1 MNSTQKGIIIL
12 LKSAITQQ
20 CLPLPA
26 DFDLEAAAALMKRH
40 HCNTLLYDGAVRCG
54 ISRDLPIMQRLFRS
68 YCKML
73 QISVGQ
79 MEMLEQVLAAF
90 EAEGIDYM
98 LLKGSKLKALY
109 SLPELRIM
117 GDADVLIRMEQRKEI
132 KQVME
137 SLGFTNTG
145 NSDHE
150 YIWQHQLLYLELHKR
165 LIPSYDR
172 DFYRCLGDGWK
183 LARKQEGCRYAM
195 SPEDELIFL
204 FTHFT
209 KHYRDGG
216 IGCRHVVDLFV
227 YLRAHPELDEAYV
240 RRELDKLYLLTFY
253 DNVRQLLDVWF
264 ADAPMDAITEHI
276 SWFIFGSGSWG
287 DEDTRVLSFGV
298 RDRHNDE
305 GVDRSRLAWLLQTA
319 FPGLRWMKKKYTVL
333 RKTPWLLPV
342 MWLVRPF
349 YKLLFERKDVIR
361 RKKQFGLLSKENLEN
376 RKKALNYVGLD
387 YHF

>member
-1 MNSTQKGIIIL
+1 MDSTQKGIVTL
-12 LKSAITQQ
+12 LKSAVTQQ
-20 CLPLPA
+20 SLPIPE
-26 DFDLEAAAALMKRH
+26 DFDLEAAVALMKRH
-40 HCNTLLYDGAVRCG
+40 HCSTLLYDGAVRCG
-54 ISRDLPIMQRLFRS
+54 IDRELPIMQKLFLN

-73 QISVGQ
+73 RVSVGQ
-79 MEMLEQVLAAF
+79 MQMLEQVISAF
-90 EAEGIDYM
+90 ETNGIDYM
-98 LLKGSKLKALY
+98 LLKGSNIKNLY
-109 SLPELRIM
+109 PLPELRFM
-117 GDADVLIRMEQRKEI
+117 SDADVLIRIEQRQDI
-132 KQVME
+132 KRVME
-137 SLGFTNTG
+137 SMGFINTG

-183 LARKQEGCRYAM
+183 LARKQDGCRYAM

-227 YLRAHPELDEAYV
+227 YLRAHPDLDEAYV
-240 RRELDKLYLLTFY
+240 RRELEELYLLTFY

-264 ADAPMDAITEHI
+264 GDAPMDAITEHI
-276 SWFIFGSGSWG
+276 SQFIFGSGSWG

-319 FPGLRWMKKKYTVL
+319 FPGLRWMKKKYTIL
-333 RKTPWLLPV
+333 QRAPWLLPV

-349 YKLLFERKDVIR
+349 YKLLFERKDAIR
-361 RKKQFGLLSKENLEN
+361 RKKQFGLLSKENLEA

>member
-109 SLPELRIM
+109 PLPELRIM
-117 GDADVLIRMEQRKEI
+117 GDADVLIRIEQRKSI
-132 KQVME
+132 KRIME
-137 SLGFTNTG
+137 SMGFSNVCD
-145 NSDHE
+145 SDHE
-150 YIWQHQLLYLELHKR
+150 YVWENQQLYLELHKR
-165 LIPSYDR
+165 LIPSYNQ
-172 DFYRCLGDGWK
+172 DFYGYFGDGWR
-183 LARKQEGCRYAM
+183 LARQQEGCRYAM

-204 FTHFT
+204 FTHFA

-216 IGCRHVVDLFV
+216 IGCRHVMDLYV
-227 YLRAHPELDEAYV
+227 YLRTYPELDQGYIS
-240 RRELDKLYLLTFY
+240 RELEKLHLLTFY
-253 DNVRQLLDVWF
+253 GNIRKLMRAWF
-264 ADAPMDAITEHI
+264 YEEPMDEITEHI
-276 SWFIFGSGSWG
+276 TQFLFSSGSWG
-287 DEDTRVLSFGV
+287 RAETKVLAFGFRNPQEKASV
-298 RDRHNDE
+298 WK
-305 GVDRSRLAWLLQTA
+305 SRLTWLRSVA
-319 FPGLRWMKKKYTVL
+319 FPNAAALSSKYPVL
-333 RKTPWLLPV
+333 QKAPWLLPGV
-342 MWLVRPF
+342 WVVRPF
-349 YKLLFERKDVIR
+349 AKLLWGRKDLEKR
-361 RKKQFGLLSKENLEN
+361 RKQLNALNWENLEN